1 MHKRQD
7 VWLVLALAW
16 QLLRGSMLLGFRIVS
31 NWIRGGRET
40 RASIV
45 GKTLAEVL
53 EFLGPTYSKL
63 GQILSTRH
71 DMFPAPVIREL
82 GRLQDN
88 LAPIPFAVVPELF
101 GEELGLDIEEAFQE
115 FQSTPIASATIASV
129 YRARTHAGKEVAV
142 KVLRAEIASRIECD
156 LRVLRWVV
164 QILECLPILR
174 RLPLRAILDE
184 FANCLERQ
192 VDFRLE
198 AAANQRMRSALS
210 WQPGILVPALVEE
223 LCSRSI
229 LTMEFVEGLREA
241 RKLSPENA
249 RKALLAAFRA
259 LYRMIFVEG
268 LIHCDLHQG
277 NLHFLDDG
285 RAVLLDFGFVAD
297 FRRSDRLLFAQFFYA
312 MAVNDGAH
320 CAQLTLE
327 AAISV
332 PNHLD
337 YPAFEDEV
345 VQLVRRVAGAS
356 AGNFHVASFVF
367 GLFEIQR
374 RFRIVGTT
382 TPIMAII
389 SLLVL
394 EGIAKKVQA
403 EMDFQREALPFI
415 LQGSITSMRPEK
427 ARNAAVLSL

>member
-1 MHKRQD
+1 MHKRRD
-7 VWLVLALAW
+7 VLAVMALAW
-16 QLLRGSMLLGFRIVS
+16 QFLRGSTLLGFRIVL

-40 RASIV
+40 RAGIA
-45 GKTLAEVL
+45 GKTLAEVF
-53 EFLGPTYSKL
+53 ESLGPTYCKL
-63 GQILSTRH
+63 GQLLSTRH
-71 DMFPAPVIREL
+71 DLFPAALIQEL

-88 LAPIPFAVVPELF
+88 LAPIPFAVVPRLF
-101 GEELGLDIEEAFQE
+101 REELGLEIEEAFE
-115 FQSTPIASATIASV
+115 KFQSTPIASASIASV
-129 YRARTHAGKEVAV
+129 YRAQTHAGKEVAV
-142 KVLRAEIASRIECD
+142 KVRRPEIAGRIECD
-156 LRVLRWVV
+156 LRVLRWAA
-164 QILECLPILR
+164 QMLERLPALR
-174 RLPLRAILDE
+174 PIPLRAILDE
-184 FANCLERQ
+184 FGRCLERQ

-198 AAANQRMRSALS
+198 AAAHRRLRSALS
-210 WQPGILVPALVEE
+210 WQPDIVVPALVEE

-229 LTMEFVEGLREA
+229 LTMEFVQGLREA
-241 RKLSPENA
+241 RELSAENA

-268 LIHCDLHQG
+268 VIHCDLHQG
-277 NLHFLDDG
+277 NLHFLPDG

-297 FRRSDRLLFAQFFYA
+297 FGRSDRLTFAQFFYA

-327 AAISV
+327 AAASV
-332 PNHLD
+332 PNDLD
-337 YPAFEDEV
+337 YDAFEDKV
-345 VQLVRRVAGAS
+345 IQLVQRVAGAS
-356 AGNFHVASFVF
+356 AGSFHVASFVF

-394 EGIAKKVQA
+394 EGIAKEVHA

-427 ARNAAVLSL
+427 AAHATILSL